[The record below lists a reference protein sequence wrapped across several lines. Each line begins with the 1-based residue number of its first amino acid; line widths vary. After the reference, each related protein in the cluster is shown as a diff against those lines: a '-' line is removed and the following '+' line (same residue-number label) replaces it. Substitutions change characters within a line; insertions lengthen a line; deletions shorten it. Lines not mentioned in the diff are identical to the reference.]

1 MHVVIARWRC
11 RPEDAE
17 WVAERLEELA
27 RSSRTEPGCL
37 AYAPHRRLE
46 AEGGFAIV
54 EQYRDRAAFQAH
66 VGSEHFRRIALGQIV
81 PRLLER
87 AVEHFAPLGQG

>member
-11 RPEDAE
+11 RPEDAD
-17 WVAERLEELA
+17 WIAERLEELA
-27 RSSRTEPGCL
+27 RASRAEPGCVS
-37 AYAPHRRLE
+37 YAPQRQLE
-46 AEGGFAIV
+46 AAGSFAIV

-66 VGSEHFRRIALGQIV
+66 VESEHFRRIALGQIV

-87 AVEHFAPLGQG
+87 AVEHFAPLGEA